1 MIRRQLLV
9 ASDPVSLWLAWN
21 GALYAAHT
29 ECGEQGQWVNDEDT
43 RWVCLQCGA
52 KSIFKNVYSAD
63 QTFQAQNGPAGVREW
78 ASKWLGVPESR
89 IDVCIDWREEATT

>member
-1 MIRRQLLV
+1 MSRRQLLV
-9 ASDPVSLWLAWN
+9 ASDPVSLWMAWN

-29 ECGEQGQWVNDEDT
+29 ECGEQGQWVHGDDALWT
-43 RWVCLQCGA
+43 CLMCR
-52 KSIFKNVYSAD
+52 KKLEFENINSAD

-78 ASKWLGVPESR
+78 ASKWLEVPESR